1 MIWRSTTIKETSL
14 TLKKTNKPKTC
25 HFPDLWGCGILFQLN
40 ISLRKIIF
48 EKNKLVNCAHS
59 YCIFYRMVGNLFFL
73 MFRRLC
79 GGRLV
84 MAYFQNSRF
93 LFWGGSV
100 YLREA
105 DIVSVNLRT
114 FMKCEKD
121 IQPLWKLL

>member
-1 MIWRSTTIKETSL
+1 
-14 TLKKTNKPKTC
+14 
-25 HFPDLWGCGILFQLN
+25 LWGCGILFLLN

-48 EKNKLVNCAHS
+48 EKTSLRTVAHS

-93 LFWGGSV
+93 LFWGGTV

-114 FMKCEKD
+114 FVKCEKG
-121 IQPLWKLL
+121 IQALWKLL

>member
-84 MAYFQNSRF
+84 MAYFQNNKNGLKIF
-93 LFWGGSV
+93 CGALA
-100 YLREA
+100 E
-105 DIVSVNLRT
+105 
-114 FMKCEKD
+114 
-121 IQPLWKLL
+121 PLAGRCPCAWPGVCILPGP